1 MPEKWFFEFLGG
13 SIIAYGFLFMV
24 LNFLKKYFPGKQST
38 LNCPNEVSL
47 VMKQLSDN
55 NIKMTEILNSLKQY
69 AVENNIKLTNI
80 QVDVAIL
87 KDRN

>member
-13 SIIAYGFLFMV
+13 SVIAYGFLFMV
-24 LNFLKKYFPGKQST
+24 LNFLKKYFPGKQNST
-38 LNCPNEVSL
+38 NCPVEVSQC
-47 VMKQLSDN
+47 MKQLSDN
-55 NIKMTEILNSLKQY
+55 QIKMTEILNSLKQY
-69 AVENNIKLTNI
+69 AVENNIKLNAI